1 MKAEDR
7 LGLLLWFRISRFY
20 NKSIRETNQHLKK
33 WNVSA
38 AQFDVL
44 AQVGGY
50 DRLTQQE
57 LGNKLFV
64 TKGNVTQL
72 LNKMEQLEWIHREQE
87 GTTKYISLTE
97 KGRDLYEVI
106 VPPQETFQAEQ
117 FHNLNIEEQN
127 QLLKLLKK
135 LQ

>member
-1 MKAEDR
+1 MKTEDR
-7 LGLLLWFRISRFY
+7 LGLLLWFRLSRFY
-20 NKSIRETNQHLKK
+20 NKSIRETNQHLKE

-64 TKGNVTQL
+64 TKGNITQL
-72 LNKMEQLEWIHREQE
+72 LNKMEQLEWIRREQE

-97 KGRDLYEVI
+97 KGRALYEEI

-117 FHNLNIEEQN
+117 FQNLNVEEQH
-127 QLLKLLKK
+127 QLLQLLKK
-135 LQ
+135 L